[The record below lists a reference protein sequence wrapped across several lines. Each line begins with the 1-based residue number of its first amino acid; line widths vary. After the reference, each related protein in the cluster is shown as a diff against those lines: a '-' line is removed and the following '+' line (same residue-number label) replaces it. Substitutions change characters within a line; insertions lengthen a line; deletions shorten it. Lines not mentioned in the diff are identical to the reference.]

1 MSGLSREVLSQSD
14 FTEIQ
19 SFIDSNITRNFVSTN
34 LTNNI
39 LSASLDSKLNLVNS
53 YKNIKYFLKNYYSSD
68 VTKLSQNLFR
78 DFDNVKTGVGYS
90 LNENVVTY
98 LKYTG
103 MFFSDDKNI
112 QLKGTSS
119 NLFTLSGE
127 YQGAVSGVNIT
138 STADAGYKFEKQIGE
153 LNKGLSFEGQMD
165 FENLNVSDYFVNGQL
180 KLGYEHLTPRRN
192 STIFSR
198 LNIDK
203 SFSDNLAHNELD
215 ATFSRIRKDFYFP
228 ADPITVSEFGAVNN
242 IEQRIESIIKAYD
255 RFDYT
260 VSNSIGL
267 YLTFNPYYRD
277 ITKVNYYVPVSTT
290 AAPSIYD
297 TEIQE
302 LSIDGEAA
310 MNIDLKKLSAQ
321 IKMYYMERDEKHS
334 LLNSSRL
341 QSNFIGQTQDLET
354 SKNNHSSLFKLSGDF
369 FYNLTRSNRFELLGT
384 SSIFRYDTPRNLT
397 FDDRDELNIL
407 FYIAHRYDNFNNFQL
422 INSVDLSLYHT
433 VYLLSE
439 KSANNNWNRVLRLT
453 SKNIF
458 TPMKNFKT
466 INTFSVLANY
476 TVYDFEDLVS
486 DVKSYSFRQ
495 FNVKDSTTWRF
506 SGDFGVD
513 VYTELKLYER
523 GELNWREFS
532 ERPVNYFDDRII
544 NAQLDY
550 FFNKFVTF
558 SGGYRYFEQRMFNYI
573 NGDKIFS
580 TSVKTYG
587 PMLRLRADVQ
597 KYSYI
602 DLVAS
607 YDTYSYGNTL
617 PSTSNGSLYL
627 TVQWNF

>member
-1 MSGLSREVLSQSD
+1 MSGLSREALSQSD

-19 SFIDSNITRNFVSTN
+19 TFIDSNITRNFIYTN
-34 LTNNI
+34 LTNDI
-39 LSASLDSKLNLVNS
+39 LSASLNSKLNFVNS
-53 YKNIKYFLKNYYSSD
+53 YKNVKYFLKNYYSSD

-90 LNENVVTY
+90 LNENVDTY

-112 QLKGTSS
+112 QIKGTSS
-119 NLFTLSGE
+119 NLLALSGE
-127 YQGAVSGVNIT
+127 YQGTVNGVNIT

-153 LNKGLSFEGQMD
+153 LNRGLSFAGQMD
-165 FENLNVSDYFVNGQL
+165 FDNLNMSDYFVNGQL
-180 KLGYEHLTPRRN
+180 KLGYEHLTPRKN

-215 ATFSRIRKDFYFP
+215 ATYSRLRKDFYFP
-228 ADPITVSEFGAVNN
+228 ADPITISEFGAENN
-242 IEQRIESIIKAYD
+242 IEQRIESIMKAYD

-310 MNIDLKKLSAQ
+310 MNIDLKKLTTQ
-321 IKMYYMERDEKHS
+321 IKMYYMERDEKHFV
-334 LLNSSRL
+334 LNPSRL
-341 QSNFIGQTQDLET
+341 QSNFVSQTEDLET

-369 FYNLTRSNRFELLGT
+369 FYNVSRSNRFELLGS

-407 FYIAHRYDNFNNFQL
+407 FYLSHRYDNFNNFQI
-422 INSVDLSLYHT
+422 INSVDLNLYHT

-466 INTFSVLANY
+466 INTFIVLANY
-476 TVYDFEDLVS
+476 TVYDYEDLVS

-495 FNVKDSTTWRF
+495 FNVKDSTTWKF

-513 VYTELKLYER
+513 VYAELKLYER

-550 FFNKFVTF
+550 FFNKFITF

-580 TSVKTYG
+580 TAVKTYG
-587 PMLRLRADVQ
+587 PMLRLRADIQ

-607 YDTYSYGNTL
+607 FDTYNYGTTL
-617 PSTSNGSLYL
+617 SSTSNGSLYL